1 LNSANRA
8 RAHNSMKDMNHQ
20 NKIAAARLR
29 EVLEHLGL
37 LLGILL
43 LGWASGTAVYQTLQ
57 AIEWALGKLNN

>member
-1 LNSANRA
+1 
-8 RAHNSMKDMNHQ
+8 MKHMNHQ